1 MDSSGDRRPMCS
13 GPHAVTMIGMNDI
26 PGFAAEGLTKSYRG
40 RTAVDGLDLSVQ
52 PGEIFGLL
60 GPNGAGKTTTVE
72 MLAGLRKPSAGR
84 AMVLGLDP
92 WRDRKAVRQV
102 LGVQLQNAY
111 LHHALTVRE
120 LVKLHRSFY
129 SAPRD
134 TDEAL
139 DLVGL
144 TDQQATR
151 FERLSGGQQQRLSV
165 ALALLARPRAV
176 ILDEITTGLDP
187 TARRRIWRMI
197 DHMRDD
203 GVTVLLVSHAMNE
216 VTTLCDRIAVLS
228 AGRVIAH
235 GTPEEVTEAAEAST
249 LEDAFLTLTGHT
261 ASEGAS
267 T

>member
-1 MDSSGDRRPMCS
+1 
-13 GPHAVTMIGMNDI
+13 MIGMNDI
-26 PGFAAEGLTKSYRG
+26 PGFSASGLTKSYRG
-40 RTAVDGLDLSVQ
+40 RTVVDGIDLTVER
-52 PGEIFGLL
+52 GEVFGLL

-72 MLAGLRKPSAGR
+72 MLAGLRKPSAGS
-84 AMVLGLDP
+84 AAVLGLNP

-102 LGVQLQNAY
+102 LGVQLQSAY
-111 LHHALTVRE
+111 LHHALTARE
-120 LVKLHRSFY
+120 LVNLHRSFY
-129 SAPRD
+129 PSPRD

-139 DLVGL
+139 ELVGL
-144 TDQQATR
+144 AEQHATR

-187 TARRRIWRMI
+187 AARRGVWRTI
-197 DHMRDD
+197 GAMRDD
-203 GVTVLLVSHAMNE
+203 GVTVLLVSHAMDE

-228 AGRVIAH
+228 AGRVIAS
-235 GTPEEVTEAAEAST
+235 GTPEEVTETAAAST

-261 ASEGAS
+261 ASEGES